1 MLIADV
7 AQQVGVKVSTIRFY
21 LRSGLLAEPERTAGG
36 YRRFTADEV
45 RRARFL
51 RRGQELGFT
60 LAELASLDVLSQQA
74 RTGAGTDD
82 LVAHGRA
89 KLADIDARI
98 RDLRRTRD
106 ALAALLD
113 APAFDADADCP
124 VVAAL
129 ADAPCDEPVDPTG
142 AGPLTSTG
150 ATSTGSTSTG
160 ATSTGATST
169 GPTPTGSTR
178 AGTATA

>member
-21 LRSGLLAEPERTAGG
+21 LRTGLLAEPERTPGG
-36 YRRFTADEV
+36 YRRFTADHV

-51 RRGQELGFT
+51 HRGQELGFT
-60 LAELASLDVLSQQA
+60 LAELASLDALSQQA
-74 RTGAGTDD
+74 RAGAGTAD
-82 LVAHGRA
+82 LVGHGRA

-113 APAFDADADCP
+113 APSFDPDADCP
-124 VVAAL
+124 VLAAL
-129 ADAPCDEPVDPTG
+129 ADAPCDAPVVPTG
-142 AGPLTSTG
+142 AGPLTSRV
-150 ATSTGSTSTG
+150 STSTRP
-160 ATSTGATST
+160 TSTRSTST
-169 GPTPTGSTR
+169 D
-178 AGTATA
+178 AATA

>member
-7 AQQVGVKVSTIRFY
+7 ALQVGVKVSTIRFY
-21 LRSGLLAEPERTAGG
+21 LRAGLLPEPDRTAGG
-36 YRRFTADEV
+36 YRRFTADHV

-51 RRGQELGFT
+51 HRGQELGFT

-74 RTGAGTDD
+74 RAGGVAAD

-89 KLADIDARI
+89 KIADIDARI

-106 ALAALLD
+106 ALATLVDGPGFDPD
-113 APAFDADADCP
+113 ANCP

-129 ADAPCDEPVDPTG
+129 TDEPCDAPIAGRATG
-142 AGPLTSTG
+142 
-150 ATSTGSTSTG
+150 
-160 ATSTGATST
+160 
-169 GPTPTGSTR
+169 
-178 AGTATA
+178 

>member
-21 LRSGLLAEPERTAGG
+21 LRAGLLTEPDRTPGG
-36 YRRFTADEV
+36 YRRFTADHV

-51 RRGQELGFT
+51 HRGQQLGFT
-60 LAELASLDVLSQQA
+60 LAELASLDVVSQQA
-74 RTGAGTDD
+74 RTGGVPADV
-82 LVAHGRA
+82 VAHGRA
-89 KLADIDARI
+89 KIADIDARI

-113 APAFDADADCP
+113 APDLDPDADCP

-129 ADAPCDEPVDPTG
+129 AGGACVVPAVQVGAVSMTFLTGGRHRPT
-142 AGPLTSTG
+142 SR
-150 ATSTGSTSTG
+150 GSV
-160 ATSTGATST
+160 
-169 GPTPTGSTR
+169 
-178 AGTATA
+178 